1 MKVRFSVLIPVYNR
15 EKYVR
20 QAIDSVLSQTFTDH
34 ELLVV
39 DDGST
44 DGSAE
49 VLKSYGTRIK
59 LIQQRNQGPEV
70 ARNAAL
76 ASTQGEY
83 LALLDSDDFLFPFA
97 LATYDQIIR
106 TCDSPPVVIG
116 SEIYYQ
122 DGQPIPAEAL
132 VSCPA
137 SVEVLRF
144 QDCLSKTISLSN
156 FNSKLVIR
164 KSVVNEVGGF
174 RNSTPQTW
182 YNDDLHTM
190 LMVGTYGPCIVV
202 QKPYTVAYR
211 QHEGNTI
218 QNVKAITDGIL
229 LLARSER
236 LGQYPGGSERRSDRY
251 AVIGGRASNWALR
264 YCWRGRH
271 RKLALRLL
279 LGTAPMVFAAV
290 VKRSLRVFRKAA
302 RPVVIPE
309 C

>member
-1 MKVRFSVLIPVYNR
+1 MKVRFSVLIPVYNG

-34 ELLVV
+34 ELLAV

-49 VLKSYGTRIK
+49 VLKSYGT
-59 LIQQRNQGPEV
+59 LIRLIRQRSQGPEV
-70 ARNAAL
+70 ARNAAR
-76 ASTQGEY
+76 ASAQGEY
-83 LALLDSDDFLFPFA
+83 LVLLDSDDFLFPFA

-106 TCDSPPVVIG
+106 TCNSPPLVIG
-116 SEIYYQ
+116 SMIDYR

-137 SVEVLRF
+137 PVEVFRF
-144 QDCLSKTISLSN
+144 QDYLSKTIPLSN

-164 KSVVNEVGGF
+164 KSVVDEVGGF
-174 RNSTPQTW
+174 RNSTPETW
-182 YNDDLHTM
+182 YNDDLNTM

-211 QHEGNTI
+211 LHEGNSI
-218 QNVKAITDGIL
+218 RNIKAVTDGML

-236 LGQYPGGSERRSDRY
+236 LGQYPGGSERRLDRY
-251 AVIGGRASNWALR
+251 AVIGGRASNWALK
-264 YCWRGRH
+264 YCWRGGH

-290 VKRSLRVFRKAA
+290 WKKFLRCLRKPAQ
-302 RPVVIPE
+302 PIVLPE
-309 C
+309 R